1 MRQLTV
7 DGIDTICHKFSKL
20 PMRQLTHC
28 WWCTV
33 RRWFSKLPMRQ
44 LTTKMV
50 YTRLLIL
57 SKLPMRQLTV
67 VFYANI
73 LMLLKLA
80 ADYSYLTKILGSC
93 QSPWFTRPASNGK
106 FFGQKSGT
114 DVTVLN
120 PYAENPS
127 QGCSTASFF
136 WMNRLKRWW
145 LVILS
150 NWIYGYWTLWVSAGK
165 SFCASSIEMPC
176 RFA

>member
-1 MRQLTV
+1 MRQLTWSV
-7 DGIDTICHKFSKL
+7 SKKNRAWISKL
-20 PMRQLTHC
+20 PMRQLTRTTWRTTEHC
-28 WWCTV
+28 I
-33 RRWFSKLPMRQ
+33 SKLPMRQ
-44 LTTKMV
+44 LTSAISAMCTA
-50 YTRLLIL
+50 LI

-67 VFYANI
+67 VFCANI

-80 ADYSYLTKILGSC
+80 AGYPYLTKILDTC
-93 QSPWFTRPASNGK
+93 QNPWFARPASNGK

-114 DVTVLN
+114 DVSVLS

-127 QGCSTASFF
+127 QCCLTASFF

-165 SFCASSIEMPC
+165 SFWASSIDISC

>member
-1 MRQLTV
+1 MRQLTIV
-7 DGIDTICHKFSKL
+7 IKTIEDFEISKL
-20 PMRQLTHC
+20 PMRQLTSSSNSPKQY
-28 WWCTV
+28 
-33 RRWFSKLPMRQ
+33 RF
-44 LTTKMV
+44 
-50 YTRLLIL
+50 

-67 VFYANI
+67 VFCANI

-80 ADYSYLTKILGSC
+80 AGYPYLTKILDTC

-106 FFGQKSGT
+106 FLGQKSGT
-114 DVTVLN
+114 DVSVLN

-165 SFCASSIEMPC
+165 SFWASSIDISC